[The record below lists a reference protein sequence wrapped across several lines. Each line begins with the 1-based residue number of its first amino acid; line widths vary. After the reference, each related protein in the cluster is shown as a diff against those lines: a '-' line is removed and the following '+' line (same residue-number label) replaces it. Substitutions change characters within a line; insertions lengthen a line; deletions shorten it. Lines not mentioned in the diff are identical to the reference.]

1 MPPANYIIYNAL
13 DESIFSHGKK
23 KGTRGD
29 VCAGS
34 TSRRISTF
42 SLLETPLICGLM
54 AMDHTVHTQG
64 SAPAS
69 RCQHNLQQLR
79 STRILPTCSQRNK
92 GEVNSAIRG
101 PIPI

>member
-13 DESIFSHGKK
+13 VESIFSHGKRK
-23 KGTRGD
+23 STRGD
-29 VCAGS
+29 VHSGS
-34 TSRRISTF
+34 TSRRISTS
-42 SLLETPLICGLM
+42 SLLETLLTCGLM
-54 AMDHTVHTQG
+54 VIDHTVHTQG

-79 STRILPTCSQRNK
+79 SARILPTCSQRNK
-92 GEVNSAIRG
+92 GEVNSAMRG